1 MTEPQGR
8 FCWYELMTTDAGAAG
23 RFYGEVVGWKPV
35 DSGQP
40 ATPYTLFMQGDQAAG
55 GMLQLTAEMQAGGA
69 RPLWIGY
76 IGVDDLDAKAQ
87 EVTEAGGSVFK
98 KPDDIPGVGRF
109 AMCLDPG
116 GAPFVLFTPAPN
128 RQPPPPGAMGH
139 PGHIGW
145 HELAA
150 ADGPAAVDFYTR
162 LFGWTK
168 DEAFD
173 MGPMGPYRLFST
185 GGAQSAG
192 GIMTKGPEIPQPF
205 WAYYIQVEDVNA
217 AKGRV
222 EGAGGTVI
230 NGPMEV
236 PGGAFIIMATDP
248 QGAFFALIS
257 PPA

>member
-8 FCWYELMTTDAGAAG
+8 FCWYELMTTDPEAAG
-23 RFYGEVVGWKPV
+23 RFYGEVVGWTPQAAG
-35 DSGQP
+35 S
-40 ATPYTLFMQGDQAAG
+40 ATPYTLFMQGEQAAG
-55 GMLQLTAEMQAGGA
+55 GMLQLTPEMQAGGA

-76 IGVDDLDAKAQ
+76 IGVDDVDAKAR
-87 EVTEAGGSVFK
+87 EVTQAGGTVNRA
-98 KPDDIPGVGRF
+98 PADIPGVGRF

-116 GAPFVLFTPAPN
+116 GAPFVLFTPASN
-128 RQPPPPGAMGH
+128 RAPPPPGAMGH

-150 ADGPAAVDFYTR
+150 ADGPSAVEFYTR

-173 MGPMGPYRLFST
+173 MGAMGRYQLFST
-185 GGAQSAG
+185 GAEMSAG
-192 GIMTKGPEIPQPF
+192 GIMTKGPEVPRPF
-205 WAYYIQVEDVNA
+205 WAYYIQVPDVHA
-217 AKGRV
+217 AKPV
-222 EGAGGTVI
+222 IEAAGGTVI

-236 PGGAFIIMATDP
+236 PGGAWIVMATDP
-248 QGAFFALIS
+248 QGAFFAVIS